1 MAEFFIRR
9 PIVAMVIAIVTVI
22 VGMVT
27 LSRLPIAEY
36 PQVSPTLIEVTTNY
50 RGAAAEAV
58 MDSVATPIESK
69 VNGVDKMLYMQS
81 FSANDGKMV
90 LKVTFDVGTDVDIMQ
105 VNTQNRVGQAE
116 AQLPDAVKKEGVAV
130 NRSSP
135 DILMVVGLYSPKGS
149 YDAIFLGNYADINLV
164 DAIKRVRGVGDVK
177 NFTAQDYTMRVWLRP
192 NKIASLGITPEDIQ
206 NAIKRAERPDAGRAS
221 LAPSLPRPARK
232 NNSTSARSG
241 LLKDPKQFEE
251 IIVRSNP
258 DGSQVKIKDV
268 ARVELGAQTYDLRA
282 RLNKSPAAALGIYL
296 APGANALRDRG
307 QR

>member
-36 PQVSPTLIEVTTNY
+36 PQVSPTLIEVTANY

-90 LKVTFDVGTDVDIMQ
+90 LKVTFDVGTNVDIMQ
-105 VNTQNRVGQAE
+105 VNTQNRVSLAT
-116 AQLPDAVKKEGVAV
+116 AQLPDAVKREGVTV

-135 DILMVVGLYSPKGS
+135 DLLMVLGLYSPKGT
-149 YDAIFLGNYADINLV
+149 YDAVFLGNYADINLV
-164 DAIKRVRGVGDVK
+164 DAIKRVSGVGDVK
-177 NFTAQDYTMRVWLRP
+177 NFTAQDYSMRIWLQP
-192 NKIASLGITPEDIQ
+192 NKMAALGITPEDIANAIREQ
-206 NAIKRAERPDAGRAS
+206 NAQTPAGVIGAEPAPTGQEKQYNVRA
-221 LAPSLPRPARK
+221 L
-232 NNSTSARSG
+232 G
-241 LLKDPKQFEE
+241 LLTDPKQFEQTSGGHVPQLLHDE
-251 IIVRSNP
+251 RTRERHALNRRP
-258 DGSQVKIKDV
+258 
-268 ARVELGAQTYDLRA
+268 AR
-282 RLNKSPAAALGIYL
+282 
-296 APGANALRDRG
+296 
-307 QR
+307 